1 MYFVVVYAH
10 SGLSPVRERPCR
22 ANKTAGLLLIEKQHS
37 PAVYFELFLHVQQLG
52 ALRRIT
58 VYRAYDP
65 VGHIGFF
72 QVCNVFLS

>member
-52 ALRRIT
+52 PSGGLQSIAPTILWGI
-58 VYRAYDP
+58 
-65 VGHIGFF
+65 
-72 QVCNVFLS
+72 